1 MVDSTSVDTLAE
13 DLASLLADDTLRQKR
28 HELRDF
34 YFDSLAPGES
44 TTRFWGELASAIHH
58 HDAALRE
65 LSRIRHIEE
74 NA

>member
-1 MVDSTSVDTLAE
+1 MTR
-13 DLASLLADDTLRQKR
+13 LRQKR

-44 TTRFWGELASAIHH
+44 TTRFWDELSSAIHH

-65 LSRIRHIEE
+65 LSRVRHIEE